1 MTSTQRGQA
10 GSPGNQSRICGC
22 AQAFCV
28 AAAIVVRVSDAA
40 ADPGW
45 DALVAAA
52 EKEGEVDVHG
62 GPGKLF
68 QDALT
73 LGFAQAFPGIKIKYS
88 GSSGRDAIPKII
100 REREAA
106 IYNWDVYIGG
116 TTSTVETLKPA
127 GAFQPL
133 LAALVLPEVFDDALW
148 VGGLGGE
155 WMDKEHKYVL
165 GFSVSVT
172 PTMLVNWDFVA
183 RDEFKNFDD
192 LFKPQVAGKIV
203 WDDPRRPGEGVDVA
217 QRFLLNFGA
226 AFLERLFTQQKI
238 VYSSNTRQ
246 TAEWVVRGTYPIGI
260 GTSFQ
265 QVKPFKDQGLGQN
278 IAALDVPLPRPGR
291 GAGYGTV
298 ALMDHAPH
306 PNAAKVYI
314 NWLLS
319 KAGQTEWTRTTENSR
334 RLDVPRPSPET
345 FPQPGITYVD
355 DQAEENLASRKE
367 AASLAQKYI
376 PASP

>member
-1 MTSTQRGQA
+1 MLFATTT
-10 GSPGNQSRICGC
+10 
-22 AQAFCV
+22 AF
-28 AAAIVVRVSDAA
+28 
-40 ADPGW
+40 ADPAW
-45 DALVAAA
+45 DKLVAAA
-52 EKEGEVDVHG
+52 EQEGEVDVHG

-68 QDALT
+68 EEALS
-73 LGFAQAFPGIKIKYS
+73 QAFARAFPAIRINYV
-88 GSSGRDAIPKII
+88 GSSGRDTIPKII
-100 REREAA
+100 REREAG

-133 LAALVLPEVFDDALW
+133 RAALILPEVLKDELW
-148 VGGLGGE
+148 VGGLDGE
-155 WMDKEHKYVL
+155 WMDKERKFVL
-165 GFSVSVT
+165 GFSASVT

-183 RDEFKNFDD
+183 RDAIKSYDD
-192 LFKPQVAGKIV
+192 LLKPQLAGKIV
-203 WDDPRRPGEGVDVA
+203 WDDPRRPGQGVDVA

-238 VYSSNTRQ
+238 VYSGNTRQ

-260 GTSFQ
+260 GTAFQ
-265 QVKPFKDQGLGQN
+265 QVKPFQDQGLGQN
-278 IAALDVPLPRPGR
+278 IAALTIPLPRPGR

-319 KAGQTEWTRTTENSR
+319 KAGQTAWTKTAENSR

-345 FPQPGITYVD
+345 FPQPGVTYID

-367 AASLAQKYI
+367 AANLAQKFI
-376 PASP
+376 PTQ

>member
-1 MTSTQRGQA
+1 MSIVHR
-10 GSPGNQSRICGC
+10 SL
-22 AQAFCV
+22 
-28 AAAIVVRVSDAA
+28 AAISLVAWASAA
-40 ADPGW
+40 SADPAW

-52 EKEGEVDVHG
+52 QKEGEVDVHG
-62 GPGKLF
+62 GPGKLYEE
-68 QDALT
+68 ALT
-73 LGFAQAFPGIKIKYS
+73 QGFARDFPAIKINYF
-88 GSSGRDAIPKII
+88 GASGRDTIPKIM
-100 REREAA
+100 REREAG
-106 IYNWDVYIGG
+106 IYSWDVYVGG

-133 LAALVLPEVFDDALW
+133 LPALVLPEVLDDTLW
-148 VGGLGGE
+148 LDGLGGE
-155 WMDKEHKYVL
+155 WMDKERKFVL
-165 GFSVSVT
+165 GFEVSVT
-172 PTMLVNWDFVA
+172 PTMVVNWDFVA
-183 RDEFKNFDD
+183 RGDLKSYDD
-192 LFKPQVAGKIV
+192 LLKPPLAGKIV
-203 WDDPRRPGEGVDVA
+203 WDDPRRPGQGVDVA
-217 QRFLLNFGA
+217 QRFLLNFGEG
-226 AFLERLFTQQKI
+226 FLERLFAQQKI
-238 VYSSNTRQ
+238 VYSGNTRQ

-260 GTSFQ
+260 GTGFE
-265 QVKPFKDQGLGQN
+265 QVKPFQDQGLGKS
-278 IAALDVPLPRPGR
+278 IAAFDVPLARPGR

-345 FPQPGITYVD
+345 FPQPGVAYID

-367 AASLAQKYI
+367 AASLAQKFI